1 MGVREMDRFL
11 EQCRYQG
18 FTPADDSG
26 AHAREREHWQG
37 TLLLPQER
45 DHAAGCG
52 CESCLVIRAVR
63 DAALPNVMAGNT
75 SLSGE
80 RNFRN
85 PHVGRTLALI
95 RDFGKRPGKFRPN
108 QPCAHPSTRA
118 IVGASLSKG

>member
-1 MGVREMDRFL
+1 MLGVREMDRFL

-45 DHAAGCG
+45 DHAAGC
-52 CESCLVIRAVR
+52 EPCLVIRAVR

-95 RDFGKRPGKFRPN
+95 REKGKKPMISSPMATHRPTKP
-108 QPCAHPSTRA
+108 TRSPA
-118 IVGASLSKG
+118 TRNLR